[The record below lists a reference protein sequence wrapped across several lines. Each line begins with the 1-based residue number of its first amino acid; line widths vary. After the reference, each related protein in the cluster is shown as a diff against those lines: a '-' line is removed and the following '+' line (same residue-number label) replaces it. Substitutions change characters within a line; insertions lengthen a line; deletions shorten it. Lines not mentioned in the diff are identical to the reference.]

1 MYRVD
6 TRKFVIKDM
15 IFPNE
20 ISYQESANFDSTI
33 ERILSE
39 QRPID
44 KKNVDRNTGLFIFS
58 ELSDAIKFSCRM
70 IGSKIYKVTI
80 LKDTTIFHR
89 GDMNW
94 TEVMSKLIEHESALR
109 HIATL
114 YWTDGCKTF
123 KPCWEVIV
131 NKVKV
136 VSIIIS
142 SEEERKSMQ
151 KELFSN
157 NCNFNI
163 EKLTLFINEIN
174 KT

>member
-6 TRKFVIKDM
+6 TRNFGI
-15 IFPNE
+15 NE
-20 ISYQESANFDSTI
+20 IIISNVSSYQQSDNFNPII
-33 ERILSE
+33 EKILLE

-44 KKNVDRNTGLFIFS
+44 KKNVDRNTGLFIFT

-70 IGSKIYKVTI
+70 IGSKIYKVSSIKNTI
-80 LKDTTIFHR
+80 SFHK

-94 TEVMSKLIEHESALR
+94 TEVMSKLIAHESALR

-114 YWTDGCKTF
+114 YWTDGCKTY

-131 NKVKV
+131 DKVKV

>member
-6 TRKFVIKDM
+6 TRSFIINDIIISNV
-15 IFPNE
+15 N
-20 ISYQESANFDSTI
+20 SYQQSEHFYPKI
-33 ERILSE
+33 EKILLE
-39 QRPID
+39 QRPIE
-44 KKNVDRNTGLFIFS
+44 KNNVDRNTGLFIFS

-80 LKDTTIFHR
+80 LKNTTIFHR

-114 YWTDGCKTF
+114 YWTDGCKTY

>member
-6 TRKFVIKDM
+6 TRSFIINDIIISNV
-15 IFPNE
+15 N
-20 ISYQESANFDSTI
+20 SYQHSEHFDPTI
-33 ERILSE
+33 EKILLE
-39 QRPID
+39 QRPTD
-44 KKNVDRNTGLFIFS
+44 KKNVDRNTGLFIFT

-70 IGSKIYKVTI
+70 IDSKIYKVSSIKNT
-80 LKDTTIFHR
+80 KTFHK

-136 VSIIIS
+136 VSIITS
-142 SEEERKSMQ
+142 SEEDRLKMRND
-151 KELFSN
+151 LFSN
-157 NCNFNI
+157 NCSLNI

>member
-6 TRKFVIKDM
+6 TRNFGI
-15 IFPNE
+15 NE
-20 ISYQESANFDSTI
+20 IIISNVSSYQQSDNFNPII
-33 ERILSE
+33 EKILLE

-44 KKNVDRNTGLFIFS
+44 KKNVDRNTGLFIFT

-70 IGSKIYKVTI
+70 IGSKIYKVSSIKNT
-80 LKDTTIFHR
+80 KTFHK

-94 TEVMSKLIEHESALR
+94 TEVMSKLKENESALR

-114 YWTDGCKTF
+114 YWTDCCKTY

-131 NKVKV
+131 DKVKV